1 MAPQNNSEDLC
12 GNREREG
19 ENNRLLRL
27 LLFLCTNCVHKQF
40 CLSGSGGHSL
50 ALIVLKVV
58 SQSEQ
63 ARCSFKKSAMNQKAV
78 AACV

>member
-1 MAPQNNSEDLC
+1 MATQNNSQDLC

-27 LLFLCTNCVHKQF
+27 LLSSCARCVQREF
-40 CLSGSGGHSL
+40 CLFGSGGHSL

-58 SQSEQ
+58 GQSEQ